1 MKRCTLL
8 LIALLL
14 LTAGQAQQLAPK
26 APAKQRKD
34 TRPLADR
41 LWFGGGVGLS
51 FGTVTAIQLDPLVG
65 YKVDTDG
72 KFTVGAGA
80 SYWYLRDSRFAINNT
95 FEGYGYRPFV
105 RYRFI
110 EQAFAHAEFLHMNVD
125 TYNFFTDRIERIWVP
140 HILVGGGYVQ
150 SLGGRSSI
158 FLQVLFDVLQDPN
171 SIYRNQGP
179 IWGGGVGFGF

>member
-1 MKRCTLL
+1 MKRRTALV
-8 LIALLL
+8 IALLFVIVS
-14 LTAGQAQQLAPK
+14 QAQQLAPK
-26 APAKQRKD
+26 TTGKERKD

-65 YKVDTDG
+65 YKVDTKD
-72 KFTVGAGA
+72 KFTVGVGA
-80 SYWYLRDSRFAINNT
+80 SYWYLRDNRFPNNNT

-125 TYNFFTDRIERIWVP
+125 TYNFFTDRVERIWVP
-140 HILVGGGYVQ
+140 HVLVGGGYVQ
-150 SLGGRSSI
+150 PLGGRSSI

>member
-14 LTAGQAQQLAPK
+14 LTAGHPQQLAPK
-26 APAKQRKD
+26 ATAKQRKD

-41 LWFGGGVGLS
+41 LWFGGGVGLL

-65 YKVDTDG
+65 YKVDTKG
-72 KFTVGAGA
+72 KFTLGLGA
-80 SYWYLRDSRFAINNT
+80 SYWYLRDNRFAINNT

-125 TYNFFTDRIERIWVP
+125 TYNRLTDRVERIWVP
-140 HILVGGGYVQ
+140 HLLVGGGFVQ
-150 SLGGRSSI
+150 RLGNRSSI
-158 FLQVLFDVLQDPN
+158 FAQVLIDVLQDPN
-171 SIYRNQGP
+171 GIYRNRGP
-179 IWGGGVGFGF
+179 IWGGGIGVGF